1 MTGPELVEAPQD
13 EDAQPWTSLEGA
25 GVVSSIAEARG
36 SEGPGQVA
44 ATLGGARLDVLGAM
58 VTPLDALGAAGV
70 GYLIEHL
77 WFLHEPLDALAG
89 DPAQITAQSR
99 TWQNVSDE
107 LHRLAARHRGQ
118 VTGIEGWEGTTRDA
132 YARSAGAYADRLD
145 AAGAQ
150 AEELAA
156 LLLGTGVAVATERAL
171 IRDVIAEFV
180 WHLVEWFLAV
190 ALPAVFT
197 AGAALA
203 AYVTLA
209 VLRGLELAER
219 LARRV
224 AQLLDALSASAASAG
239 ALAARF
245 RGLAER
251 ADRAVAPAGLRGMG
265 AYAGLERA
273 GAATRTGIGHV
284 RAATPAPVGSL
295 ARIAHDRLEAVP
307 AAQAVELAKQ
317 TAGAER
323 GRAEW
328 EQGRA
333 APPGT

>member
-1 MTGPELVEAPQD
+1 MTGPELVVAPQD
-13 EDAQPWTSLEGA
+13 EDAQPWSSPEGA
-25 GVVSSIAEARG
+25 GVVSSLADAWG
-36 SEGPGQVA
+36 SEGSGQVA
-44 ATLGGARLDVLGAM
+44 ATLGGVRLDVLGA
-58 VTPLDALGAAGV
+58 VVSPLDALGAAGV

-89 DPAQITAQSR
+89 DPTQITAQSR

-107 LHRLAARHRGQ
+107 LHRLAARHREE
-118 VTGIEGWEGTTRDA
+118 VAGIAGWEGTTRDA
-132 YARSAGAYADRLD
+132 YARSAAAHADRLD

-150 AEELAA
+150 AGELAA
-156 LLLGTGVAVATERAL
+156 LVLGTGVAVATVRAL
-171 IRDVIAEFV
+171 VRDVIAEFV
-180 WHLVEWFLAV
+180 WQLVEWFLAV

-209 VLRGLELAER
+209 VLRGLELAGH

-224 AQLLDALSASAASAG
+224 AQLLDALAASAASAG

-251 ADRAVAPAGLRGMG
+251 ADGSVAPAGLRGLG

-273 GAATRTGIGHV
+273 GAATRTGIEHT
-284 RAATPAPVGSL
+284 RSATLAPVGSL
-295 ARIAHDRLEAVP
+295 ARIAHGQLEAVP
-307 AAQAVELAKQ
+307 AAEAVELAKQ
-317 TAGAER
+317 TTGAER
-323 GRAEW
+323 AREEW

-333 APPGT
+333 GPPGP

>member
-1 MTGPELVEAPQD
+1 MTGPELVVAPQD
-13 EDAQPWTSLEGA
+13 EDAQPWSSLEGA
-25 GVVSSIAEARG
+25 GVVSSAADAWG

-44 ATLGGARLDVLGAM
+44 ATLGGVRLDVLGAA
-58 VTPLDALGAAGV
+58 VSPLDALGAAGV

-89 DPAQITAQSR
+89 DPTQITAQSR
-99 TWQNVSDE
+99 TWRCVSDE

-118 VTGIEGWEGTTRDA
+118 VVGTAGWEGSTRDA
-132 YARSAGAYADRLD
+132 YARSAAAYADRLD

-150 AEELAA
+150 ADELAA

-171 IRDVIAEFV
+171 IRDIIAEFA
-180 WHLVEWFLAV
+180 WQLVEWFLAV
-190 ALPAVFT
+190 ALPAVVT

-209 VLRGLELAER
+209 VLRGLELAGR

-224 AQLLDALSASAASAG
+224 AQLLDALAASAASAG
-239 ALAARF
+239 TLAARF
-245 RGLAER
+245 RDLAER
-251 ADRAVAPAGLRGMG
+251 ADRAVAPAGLRGLG
-265 AYAGLERA
+265 AYSGLERA
-273 GAATRTGIGHV
+273 GAATRTGIAQA
-284 RAATPAPVGSL
+284 RAATLAPLGSL
-295 ARIAHDRLEAVP
+295 ARIAHGQLEAVP
-307 AAQAVELAKQ
+307 AAEAVELAKQ

-323 GRAEW
+323 GREEW

-333 APPGT
+333 AGT